1 MKKVLLIILSGLLIF
16 PTNLVGATGVSTD
29 KSRAENLSQNIEKQT
44 GVSDVIKSKLNK
56 DIYTDNTS
64 VTLPNNGNDNV
75 KISDL
80 ENKKDSFEITLPK
93 EAKNS
98 TPKKSANGTSVYN
111 NEVNSNANVAL
122 QPINDG
128 IRNLIIINNLS
139 ASKEYTFGF
148 NLPKGSKLITAKEYL
163 GAEYDTKEVYV
174 VNKDNFITSIIS
186 PPWAKDA
193 KGSKVPTSYRVEG
206 NKIIQVVEFTKNNV
220 FPIVADPD
228 WAKITACAG
237 SITWALASGCFVA
250 VKLIK
255 IKKYIKLIGG
265 VKRAATLLVSADA
278 TAESRLQQGGTAL
291 AALGAELMG
300 ISGIVK
306 NCF

>member
-1 MKKVLLIILSGLLIF
+1 MKKVLLIILSGILIF
-16 PTNLVGATGVSTD
+16 PSNLISAAGVSTD
-29 KSRAENLSQNIEKQT
+29 KSRAEILSQSIEEKT
-44 GVSDVIKSKLNK
+44 GASDVIKSNLNE

-64 VTLPNNGNDNV
+64 IDLPNNGNDNV

-80 ENKKDSFEITLPK
+80 ENKKDSFEIILPK

-98 TPKKSANGTSVYN
+98 TPKTSANGTIVYN

-122 QPINDG
+122 QPTNDG
-128 IRNLIIINNLS
+128 IRSLVIINNLS

-148 NLPKGSKLITAKEYL
+148 NLPKGSRLITAKEYL

-174 VNKDNFITSIIS
+174 VNEDNIITSIIS

-220 FPIVADPD
+220 FPIVADPSA
-228 WAKITACAG
+228 WKVTKCIT
-237 SITWALASGCFVA
+237 SLTLILASVA
-250 VKLIK
+250 LPALKIVK
-255 IKKYIKLIGG
+255 IKKYIKELGG
-265 VKRAATLLVSADA
+265 IKMTVMLLMGTANAKEKVATVA
-278 TAESRLQQGGTAL
+278 AL
-291 AALGAELMG
+291 AAE
-300 ISGIVK
+300 ISGITDIHD